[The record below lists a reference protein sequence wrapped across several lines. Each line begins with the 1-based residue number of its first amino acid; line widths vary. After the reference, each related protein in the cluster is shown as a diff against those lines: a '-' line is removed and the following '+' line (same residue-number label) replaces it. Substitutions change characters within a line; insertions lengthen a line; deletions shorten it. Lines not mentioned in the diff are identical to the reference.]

1 MICENAFII
10 QTSKT
15 LYWLFIGLDWIMVF
29 NATFKFFFSYIV
41 ISFIGGVMVSVLAS
55 SAVDRG
61 FETWLG
67 KTKD

>member
-1 MICENAFII
+1 
-10 QTSKT
+10 
-15 LYWLFIGLDWIMVF
+15 MVF